1 MTRCY
6 SESCHDSLAPQHW
19 LLVQS
24 GWIASGCSYLCNYY
38 TVYWTLMGP
47 YGVDRAVHSMEFTD
61 CENGLGIKVIGG
73 VKELTGEEFGVY
85 VKRILP
91 GGLASSNGHLQP
103 GDQILEVNGESLIGV
118 TSERAVDI
126 LRAAS
131 STNHMRLLIARDEEA
146 RTLRSLRWEM
156 GRGMDQQLH
165 LSPAPVKK
173 PLVHDRVPGYQPV
186 LCRDTEQQRRQ
197 VKKEGIRRASGKVRL
212 QRQHRLYQEFAHS
225 AWTLPTGRCPQDTV
239 GWWTVLRMSLKKKHG
254 SRYDGTLHP
263 QDSVPQ
269 DSVPQDSVPQD
280 AAPHDTVGQDSFGW
294 WTVLRMSLKKKQGS
308 RYDGTLH
315 PQDSVPQ
322 DAAPHDTVGQDSFG
336 WWTVLMSQEK
346 EHGRKRHTGRYLDS
360 TSSGSSSRSQS
371 PLLMSPAGSQS
382 TYNNTGP
389 LLRSLSHPG
398 EGVIQLITVAR
409 CSNLGIS
416 IGGGSNRP
424 DGPAVFIQE
433 VLSGGDCHR
442 DGRLRP
448 GDQLIAINKE
458 SLIGVTYEE
467 AKSTINKVKFSQD
480 TIVEIAFIPGKG
492 PFPSSASL
500 HNGVQR
506 AVGNGY
512 GSGRLKVHVR
522 SPEIRADEPAPSSSP
537 DVCPPDIQVSGRSQI
552 QREECNHLRSAE
564 RPEEACLNILSRRV
578 RENFNTEQRF
588 EENTGKSPA
597 AELLQR
603 IGARDVWEFTA
614 MLTSQ
619 TCSSKAA
626 QCYPRYSR
634 PGVGMA
640 EMLCVVQCFCPCSPS
655 AAEGST
661 DSAGLALIEV
671 YVKVVTGKKT
681 SAASST
687 QRASTVSKP
696 KITLDPHIRLR
707 SEKLDLALS
716 YLGLDVTEEKR
727 RQLRDSLSTDPQ
739 GTVAYGDF
747 VEATRNVYHD
757 KLEEAG
763 LTQGP
768 FMFSYHEAASL
779 MDTSAFHSPTYESEC
794 SSSSEEMEQFQTEVK
809 QLHLQM
815 KQLKGLLKDTENS
828 KKTLEDELQK
838 TAEKAT
844 ATVEENKSL
853 KSQLQVAEAV
863 QRQTN
868 SAEQDYEEVIQ
879 LLEAEIKDLKDQL
892 AGKKRRSTEVTKEEM
907 IELNK
912 RLSIIDSQLR
922 RSEVSRK
929 HLEISNKKL
938 LGFAQNVHK
947 VLSTTTLF
955 GIENGSTRSSP
966 ATDSPDTPSPI
977 PDAAYQLAAEAKELV
992 DGVCS
997 LCVEEHS

>member
-1 MTRCY
+1 MPTFSVMYKGAVIISR
-6 SESCHDSLAPQHW
+6 
-19 LLVQS
+19 
-24 GWIASGCSYLCNYY
+24 
-38 TVYWTLMGP
+38 TLMGP

-91 GGLASSNGHLQP
+91 GGLASSDGHLQP

-146 RTLRSLRWEM
+146 RR
-156 GRGMDQQLH
+156 
-165 LSPAPVKK
+165 
-173 PLVHDRVPGYQPV
+173 
-186 LCRDTEQQRRQ
+186 
-197 VKKEGIRRASGKVRL
+197 
-212 QRQHRLYQEFAHS
+212 EFAELLEKYGS
-225 AWTLPTGRCPQDTV
+225 NGSTGSTRNSPIQ
-239 GWWTVLRMSLKKKHG
+239 H
-254 SRYDGTLHP
+254 
-263 QDSVPQ
+263 
-269 DSVPQDSVPQD
+269 
-280 AAPHDTVGQDSFGW
+280 A
-294 WTVLRMSLKKKQGS
+294 
-308 RYDGTLH
+308 
-315 PQDSVPQ
+315 
-322 DAAPHDTVGQDSFG
+322 
-336 WWTVLMSQEK
+336 
-346 EHGRKRHTGRYLDS
+346 GRYLDS

-371 PLLMSPAGSQS
+371 PLLLSPAGSQS
-382 TYNNTGP
+382 AYNNTGP

-398 EGVIQLITVAR
+398 EGVIQLISVAR
-409 CSNLGIS
+409 CSSLGIS
-416 IGGGSNRP
+416 IGGGSNKP

-480 TIVEIAFIPGKG
+480 PVVEIAFIPGKG
-492 PFPSSASL
+492 SFPSSGSL

-506 AVGNGY
+506 AVGNGF
-512 GSGRLKVHVR
+512 SSSRLKVHVR

-537 DVCPPDIQVSGRSQI
+537 DVCPPDIQVS
-552 QREECNHLRSAE
+552 
-564 RPEEACLNILSRRV
+564 
-578 RENFNTEQRF
+578 
-588 EENTGKSPA
+588 
-597 AELLQR
+597 
-603 IGARDVWEFTA
+603 
-614 MLTSQ
+614 
-619 TCSSKAA
+619 
-626 QCYPRYSR
+626 
-634 PGVGMA
+634 
-640 EMLCVVQCFCPCSPS
+640 
-655 AAEGST
+655 
-661 DSAGLALIEV
+661 
-671 YVKVVTGKKT
+671 
-681 SAASST
+681 ASST
-687 QRASTVSKP
+687 QRSSTVPKP

-727 RQLRDSLSTDPQ
+727 RQLRESLSTDPQ

-747 VEATRNVYHD
+747 VEATRSVYHD

-763 LTQGP
+763 LAQGP

-794 SSSSEEMEQFQTEVK
+794 SSSSEEMEQFQSEVK
-809 QLHLQM
+809 QLQLQM

-828 KKTLEDELQK
+828 KKTLEEELQK

-844 ATVEENKSL
+844 VTVEENKSL
-853 KSQLQVAEAV
+853 KTRLQVAEAV

-907 IELNK
+907 MELNK

-929 HLEISNKKL
+929 HLELSNKKL

-947 VLSTTTLF
+947 VLSTTSLLGT
-955 GIENGSTRSSP
+955 ENGSTRSSP

-977 PDAAYQLAAEAKELV
+977 PDHAYQLAAEAKELL

-997 LCVEEHS
+997 LCVEEHTLPQVSEGGMAGQVVECAVEVNHWPPGAPAKEKRCL